1 MTLHASVR
9 DTRDELLSGPNLRLR
24 IGEHVVDTGA
34 LRVVTRP
41 ELPRLTSKAVAV
53 LVELVRNVG
62 QTVTRD
68 QLLDRVWTGRFPTPD
83 VLTQAVKELRR
94 ALGDDSKPPQYI
106 ETIPKLGYRL
116 IAPVLVLDG
125 PESAV
130 VIETATPVVEQRAIE
145 SRPLERRAVDEPREI
160 ASANDAPIPP
170 HVPRFTRALRWTLV
184 VAGCG
189 IVLAAAA
196 IVIAHLRSD
205 AAAAARASRTWTVGA
220 RRVIT
225 SDPGAERRPQL
236 SPDGT
241 RVAFA
246 APDPVATTRV
256 VVRSIEPS
264 QVVHITHGGDTQEML
279 PAWSPDGT
287 RIAFERVDEDAC
299 TMYVASSLGGDEREV
314 GACRDVTVN
323 YFDWTPD
330 GRGLITAQSPTGGG
344 ELALVKLDLDSGER
358 EFLKYARTD
367 ADQDLEPHYSPDGRF
382 IAFRR
387 GVAPYSDLYVMP
399 SAGGDVRQV
408 THIASRIRG
417 HTWTRDGRAL
427 VFASNFGGAMA
438 LYAVDVESG
447 HVQSLG
453 VAPAE
458 YPDAARDAD
467 TIAYEIPRTQNQ
479 LAEISLAETGLTE
492 TGLAGDRVETL
503 APSTGSDYASALS
516 PDGARI
522 AFVSDRGGRSQ
533 LWLDDRATGAVTPL
547 SEANESP
554 LFWPRWRADGKAMVA
569 VRIDAP
575 SRRQLIEID
584 VATRRQRVLTK
595 DDDNVLFGSYGV
607 EPDSYVVALG
617 ESGRGNELVLVN
629 RPGTPDESR
638 RPIATG
644 VAFAQVDAAAR
655 AVYYTASSGE
665 GLYRFDLE
673 RGEQRFVTPKV
684 SSVTTNGWRIVDGH
698 IWYLTGIEVKP
709 LVLHDLDPATGEE
722 RELKRIDIA
731 LKDVNFS
738 ITPARDA
745 IVLSQIGTE
754 DTDVGVFTLTR
765 AAH

>member
-1 MTLHASVR
+1 MNLHASIR
-9 DTRDELLSGPNLRLR
+9 GTRDELLSGPNLRLR

-41 ELPRLTSKAVAV
+41 ELPRLTSKAIAV
-53 LVELVRNVG
+53 LVELVREVG

-83 VLTQAVKELRR
+83 VLTQAIKELRR

-125 PESAV
+125 PDSAV
-130 VIETATPVVEQRAIE
+130 VIETAPIVE
-145 SRPLERRAVDEPREI
+145 EPRDA
-160 ASANDAPIPP
+160 ASANDAPVPARV
-170 HVPRFTRALRWTLV
+170 VPRPRFARALRWTF
-184 VAGCG
+184 
-189 IVLAAAA
+189 AAAALAVVIAATA
-196 IVIAHLRSD
+196 IVIAHLRSGAT
-205 AAAAARASRTWTVGA
+205 AAAPAAHAWTVSA
-220 RRVIT
+220 RRTIT

-246 APDPVATTRV
+246 MPDPVATTRV

-264 QVVHITHGGDTQEML
+264 QVVHITNVGGEQEML
-279 PAWSPDGT
+279 PAWSPDGN
-287 RIAFERVDEDAC
+287 RIAFERVREDGC
-299 TMYVASSLGGDEREV
+299 TMFVASSLGGDEREV

-330 GRGLITAQSPTGGG
+330 GRGLITAQGRTGGD
-344 ELALVKLDLDSGER
+344 LALVKLDLDSGAR

-367 ADQDLEPHYSPDGRF
+367 EDQDLEPHYSPDGRF

-399 SAGGDVRQV
+399 AAGSDVRQV

-427 VFASNFGGAMA
+427 VFASNFGGSMA
-438 LYAVDVESG
+438 LYAVDVDSG
-447 HVQSLG
+447 RLEALG

-479 LAEISLAETGLTE
+479 LTQISLAD
-492 TGLAGDRVETL
+492 AHVQTL
-503 APSTGSDYASALS
+503 APSTGSDYAAALS
-516 PDGARI
+516 PDGTRL
-522 AFVSDRGGRSQ
+522 AFVSDRGGQSQ
-533 LWLDDRATGAVTPL
+533 LWLYDRATAAVTPL
-547 SEANESP
+547 SEATDNPE
-554 LFWPRWRADGKAMVA
+554 FWPRWRADGKAIAA
-569 VRIDAP
+569 VRVDGP
-575 SRRQLIEID
+575 TERRLIEID
-584 VATRRQRVLTK
+584 VASHRQRVVSRN
-595 DDDNVLFGSYGV
+595 DENILFGGYGV
-607 EPDSYVVALG
+607 EPDSYLFATG
-617 ESGRGNELVLVN
+617 TSGRNNELVLVQH
-629 RPGTPDESR
+629 PGTPGESR
-638 RPIATG
+638 RK
-644 VAFAQVDAAAR
+644 VAASVAYAQVDAAAR
-655 AVYYTASSGE
+655 AVYYTTSSGD
-665 GLYRFDLE
+665 GLYRFDLDS
-673 RGEQRFVTPKV
+673 GAQRFVSPKV
-684 SSVTTNGWRIVDGH
+684 SSVTTNGWRVVDGR
-698 IWYLTGIEVKP
+698 IWYLSGFEVKP
-709 LVLHDLDPATGEE
+709 LVLHELDPTTGEE

-738 ITPARDA
+738 VAPSRDA
-745 IVLSQIGTE
+745 IVLSEIGTE
-754 DTDVGVFTLTR
+754 DTDVGMFTLTPA

>member
-9 DTRDELLSGPNLRLR
+9 GTRDELLSGPNLRLR

-41 ELPRLTSKAVAV
+41 ELPRLTSKAIAV
-53 LVELVRNVG
+53 LVELVRDVG

-130 VIETATPVVEQRAIE
+130 VIETAAPLVE
-145 SRPLERRAVDEPREI
+145 EPRET
-160 ASANDAPIPP
+160 ASANDAPRAARAAPP
-170 HVPRFTRALRWTLV
+170 RPFARGLRWMLAI
-184 VAGCG
+184 AGAC

-196 IVIAHLRSD
+196 IVTGHVRSGALAD
-205 AAAAARASRTWTVGA
+205 SHATRTWTVSA
-220 RRVIT
+220 RRTIT

-246 APDPVATTRV
+246 ESDPVATTRI

-264 QVVHITHGGDTQEML
+264 QVVHITNGGAEQEML
-279 PAWSPDGT
+279 PAWSPDGI
-287 RIAFERVDEDAC
+287 RIAFERVREDGC

-314 GACRDVTVN
+314 GACRDMTVN

-330 GRGLITAQSPTGGG
+330 GRGLITAQSKTGGG
-344 ELALVKLDLDSGER
+344 DLALLKLDLDSGDR
-358 EFLKYARTD
+358 AFLKYTRTD
-367 ADQDLEPHYSPDGRF
+367 GDQDLDAHYSPDGRF

-399 SAGGDVRQV
+399 AAGGDVRQV

-417 HTWTRDGRAL
+417 HTWTHDGRAL
-427 VFASNFGGAMA
+427 VFASNFGGSMA
-438 LYAVDVESG
+438 LYAVDVDSG
-447 HVQSLG
+447 HMQSLG
-453 VAPAE
+453 IAPAE

-479 LAEISLAETGLTE
+479 LAEISLAGSQV
-492 TGLAGDRVETL
+492 RTL
-503 APSTGSDYASALS
+503 APSTGSDYAAALS
-516 PDGARI
+516 PDGARL

-533 LWLDDRATGAVTPL
+533 VWILDRATEAVTPL
-547 SEANESP
+547 SDASESP
-554 LFWPRWRADGKAMVA
+554 LFWPRWRADGKAIVA
-569 VRIDAP
+569 VRIEAP
-575 SRRQLIEID
+575 SKRQLVEID
-584 VATRRQRVLTK
+584 VATRRQRVVSK
-595 DDDNVLFGSYGV
+595 DGENVLFGGYAV
-607 EPDSYVVALG
+607 EADSYFMGVGA
-617 ESGRGNELVLVN
+617 SGRNNELILVDH
-629 RPGTPDESR
+629 PGTPDESR
-638 RPIATG
+638 RRIASG
-644 VAFAQVDAAAR
+644 VAFAQADAGAHAI
-655 AVYYTASSGE
+655 YYTASSGE
-665 GLYRFDLE
+665 GLYRFDLAG
-673 RGEQRFVTPKV
+673 GEQRFVTSKV
-684 SSVTTNGWRIVDGH
+684 SSVTTLGWRVVDGH
-698 IWYLTGIEVKP
+698 IWYLTGVEVKP
-709 LVLHDLDPATGEE
+709 VVLRDLDPATGDV
-722 RELKRIDIA
+722 RELKRLDIG

-738 ITPARDA
+738 ITPGRDA
-745 IVLSQIGTE
+745 IVLAEIGTE
-754 DTDVGVFTLTR
+754 NTDVGMFTLTR
-765 AAH
+765 AATQ

>member
-9 DTRDELLSGPNLRLR
+9 GPRDELLSGPNLRLR

-53 LVELVRNVG
+53 LVELVREVG

-130 VIETATPVVEQRAIE
+130 VVEAAAPVVE
-145 SRPLERRAVDEPREI
+145 EPRETS
-160 ASANDAPIPP
+160 SANDAPAGARAAPP
-170 HVPRFTRALRWTLV
+170 PNVARALRWLLAI
-184 VAGCG
+184 AGSS

-196 IVIAHLRSD
+196 IVIGHLRSG
-205 AAAAARASRTWTVGA
+205 ALAPSLAQRTWIVSA
-220 RRVIT
+220 RRTIT

-246 APDPVATTRV
+246 ASDPVATSRV

-264 QVVHITHGGDTQEML
+264 QVVHVTNGGTEQEML
-279 PAWSPDGT
+279 PAWSPDGN
-287 RIAFERVDEDAC
+287 RIAFERVREDGC

-314 GACRDVTVN
+314 GACRDMTVN

-330 GRGLITAQSPTGGG
+330 GRGLITAQSRTGGG
-344 ELALVKLDLDSGER
+344 DLALVKLDLDSGDR
-358 EFLKYARTD
+358 EFFRYARTD
-367 ADQDLEPHYSPDGRF
+367 GDQDLDAHYSPDGRF

-399 SAGGDVRQV
+399 AEGGDVRQV

-427 VFASNFGGAMA
+427 VFASNFGGSMA
-438 LYAVDVESG
+438 LYAVDIDSG
-447 HVQSLG
+447 RVQPLG
-453 VAPAE
+453 IAPAE

-479 LAEISLAETGLTE
+479 LAEISLA
-492 TGLAGDRVETL
+492 GDRVQTL
-503 APSTGSDYASALS
+503 APSTGSDYAAALS
-516 PDGARI
+516 PDGARL

-533 LWLDDRATGAVTPL
+533 LWLYDRTSEAVTPL
-547 SEANESP
+547 NDESESP
-554 LFWPRWRADGKAMVA
+554 MFWPRWRADGKAIVA
-569 VRIDAP
+569 VRIDTP
-575 SRRQLIEID
+575 STRQLIEID
-584 VATRRQRVLTK
+584 VATRRQRVLSK
-595 DDDNVLFGSYGV
+595 DDENVLFGGYAA
-607 EPDSYVVALG
+607 EPDSYFLAVGA
-617 ESGRGNELVLVN
+617 SGRSDELVLVSH
-629 RPGTPDESR
+629 PGTPDESR
-638 RPIATG
+638 RRIASG
-644 VAFAQVDAAAR
+644 VAFAQVDAAAH
-655 AVYYTASSGE
+655 AIYYTASSGE
-665 GLYRFDLE
+665 GLYRFDLSS
-673 RGEQRFVTPKV
+673 GEQRFVSPKV
-684 SSVTTNGWRIVDGH
+684 SSVTTLGWRVVDGH
-698 IWYLTGIEVKP
+698 IWYLTGVEVKP
-709 LVLHDLDPATGEE
+709 VVLRDLDPATGEE
-722 RELKRIDIA
+722 RELKRFDIG

-738 ITPARDA
+738 ITPKRDA
-745 IVLSQIGTE
+745 IVLAQIGTE
-754 DTDVGVFTLTR
+754 DTDVGMFTLTR
-765 AAH
+765 AATQ

>member
-1 MTLHASVR
+1 MNLHASVR
-9 DTRDELLSGPNLRLR
+9 GTRDELLSGPNLRLR

-41 ELPRLTSKAVAV
+41 DLPRLTSKAIAV
-53 LVELVRNVG
+53 LVELVRDVG

-68 QLLDRVWTGRFPTPD
+68 ALLDRVWTGRFPTPD

-125 PESAV
+125 PDSAV
-130 VIETATPVVEQRAIE
+130 VVEAAAPIVERTVEEEGRE
-145 SRPLERRAVDEPREI
+145 S
-160 ASANDAPIPP
+160 ASANDAPNAARLAPARP
-170 HVPRFTRALRWTLV
+170 FARALSWMLAI
-184 VAGCG
+184 AGSS

-196 IVIAHLRSD
+196 IVIGHLRSGVP
-205 AAAAARASRTWTVGA
+205 AASHAARTWTVSA
-220 RRVIT
+220 RRAIT

-264 QVVHITHGGDTQEML
+264 QIVHITNGGDAQEML
-279 PAWSPDGT
+279 PSWSPDGN
-287 RIAFERVDEDAC
+287 RIAFERVREDGC

-330 GRGLITAQSPTGGG
+330 GRGLITAQSKTGGG
-344 ELALVKLDLDSGER
+344 DLALVKLDLDSGNR
-358 EFLKYARTD
+358 EFFKYTRTGE
-367 ADQDLEPHYSPDGRF
+367 DQDLEPHYSPDGRF

-399 SAGGDVRQV
+399 AAGGDVRQV

-427 VFASNFGGAMA
+427 VFASNFGGSMA
-438 LYAVDVESG
+438 LYAVDVDSG
-447 HVQSLG
+447 HVEPLG
-453 VAPAE
+453 ISPAE
-458 YPDAARDAD
+458 YPDASRDAD

-479 LAEISLAETGLTE
+479 LAEINLANG
-492 TGLAGDRVETL
+492 RVQTL
-503 APSTGSDYASALS
+503 APSTGSDYAAALS
-516 PDGARI
+516 PDGARL

-533 LWLDDRATGAVTPL
+533 LWLYDRTTQAVTPL
-547 SEANESP
+547 SDASEAP
-554 LFWPRWRADGKAMVA
+554 MFWPRWRADGKAIVA

-575 SRRQLIEID
+575 SKRQLIETD
-584 VATRRQRVLTK
+584 VATRRQRVVSK
-595 DDDNVLFGSYGV
+595 DSDNVLFGGYAV
-607 EPDSYVVALG
+607 EPDSYFVGVGA
-617 ESGRGNELVLVN
+617 SGRSNELALVKHA
-629 RPGTPDESR
+629 GTPDESR
-638 RPIATG
+638 RHIAMG
-644 VAFAQVDAAAR
+644 VAFAQVDAAAH
-655 AVYYTASSGE
+655 AIYYTASSGE
-665 GLYRFDLE
+665 GLYRFDLDS
-673 RGEQRFVTPKV
+673 GEQRFVTPKV
-684 SSVTTNGWRIVDGH
+684 SSTTTLGWRVVDGH
-698 IWYLTGIEVKP
+698 IWYLSGVEVKP
-709 LVLHDLDPATGEE
+709 VVLHDLDPATGEE
-722 RELKRIDIA
+722 HELKRIDIA

-738 ITPARDA
+738 VTPKRDA
-745 IVLSQIGTE
+745 MVLSQIGTE
-754 DTDVGVFTLTR
+754 DTDVGMFTLTR
-765 AAH
+765 TSAH

>member
-1 MTLHASVR
+1 MNLHASVPG
-9 DTRDELLSGPNLRLR
+9 TRDELLSGPNLRLR

-41 ELPRLTSKAVAV
+41 GLPRLTSKAVAV
-53 LVELVRNVG
+53 LVELVRDVG

-125 PESAV
+125 PDSAV
-130 VIETATPVVEQRAIE
+130 VVETAAPVVE
-145 SRPLERRAVDEPREI
+145 EPREG
-160 ASANDAPIPP
+160 ASANDAPVPTRVAP
-170 HVPRFTRALRWTLV
+170 APRFARALRWTLA
-184 VAGCG
+184 VAGSC

-196 IVIAHLRSD
+196 IVIGHFRSSTRAGAHT
-205 AAAAARASRTWTVGA
+205 ARMWTVSA

-246 APDPVATTRV
+246 MPDPVTTTCV

-264 QVVHITHGGDTQEML
+264 QVVHITNGGNGREVL
-279 PAWSPDGT
+279 PAWSPDGN
-287 RIAFERVDEDAC
+287 RVAFARMREDGC

-314 GACRDVTVN
+314 GPCGDATVI

-330 GRGLITAQSPTGGG
+330 GRGLITAQSRTGRGD
-344 ELALVKLDLDSGER
+344 LALVKLDLESGDR

-367 ADQDLEPHYSPDGRF
+367 EDQDLEPHYSPDGRF

-399 SAGGDVRQV
+399 AAGGDVRQV

-417 HTWTRDGRAL
+417 HAWTRDGRAI
-427 VFASNFGGAMA
+427 VFASNFGGSMA
-438 LYAVDVESG
+438 LYAVDVDSG
-447 HVQSLG
+447 HVESLG
-453 VAPAE
+453 ISPAE

-479 LAEISLAETGLTE
+479 LTEISLGD
-492 TGLAGDRVETL
+492 DRVQTL
-503 APSTGSDYASALS
+503 APSTGSDYAAALS
-516 PDGARI
+516 PDGARL

-533 LWLDDRATGAVTPL
+533 LWLFDRATQAVTPL
-547 SEANESP
+547 SDENESP
-554 LFWPRWRADGKAMVA
+554 VFWPRWRADGKAIVA
-569 VRIDAP
+569 VRVDAP
-575 SRRQLIEID
+575 LKRQLIEID
-584 VATRRQRVLTK
+584 VATRRQRVLSK
-595 DDDNVLFGSYGV
+595 DDDYVLFGGYAV
-607 EPDSYVVALG
+607 EPDSYLVAVG
-617 ESGRGNELVLVN
+617 ASGGNNELVLLN

-638 RPIATG
+638 RRLASG
-644 VAFAQVDAAAR
+644 VAFAQIDVAAH

-665 GLYRFDLE
+665 GLYRVDLDS
-673 RGEQRFVTPKV
+673 GEQHFVSPKV
-684 SSVTTNGWRIVDGH
+684 SSLTTNGWRIVDGH
-698 IWYLTGIEVKP
+698 IWYLSGFEAKP
-709 LVLHDLDPATGEE
+709 VVLHDLDPATGEE
-722 RELKRIDIA
+722 HALKRIDIA

-738 ITPARDA
+738 ITPKRDA
-745 IVLSQIGTE
+745 IVLSEIGTE
-754 DTDVGVFTLTR
+754 DTDVGMFTLTR
-765 AAH
+765 AAAH

>member
-9 DTRDELLSGPNLRLR
+9 STRDELLSGPNLRLR

-53 LVELVRNVG
+53 LVELVRDVG

-125 PESAV
+125 PDSAV
-130 VIETATPVVEQRAIE
+130 VIETATPAVERSVIE
-145 SRPLERRAVDEPREI
+145 EPGEI
-160 ASANDAPIPP
+160 ASANDAPIAAR
-170 HVPRFTRALRWTLV
+170 VASAPRFARAASWTLAI
-184 VAGCG
+184 AGACLV
-189 IVLAAAA
+189 VLAAAA
-196 IVIAHLRSD
+196 IVIGHLRND
-205 AAAAARASRTWTVGA
+205 AAAASRAARTWIVSE
-220 RRVIT
+220 RRAIT

-246 APDPVATTRV
+246 APDPITTTRV

-264 QVVHITHGGDTQEML
+264 QVVPITHGGDAQEML
-279 PAWSPDGT
+279 PAWSPDGN
-287 RIAFERVDEDAC
+287 RIAFERVSEDGC

-314 GACRDVTVN
+314 GTCRDVTVN

-330 GRGLITAQSPTGGG
+330 GRGLITAQSKTGGG
-344 ELALVKLDLDSGER
+344 DLALVKLDLDSGGR
-358 EFLKYARTD
+358 DFFKYARTD
-367 ADQDLEPHYSPDGRF
+367 EDQDLDAHYSPDGRF

-399 SAGGDVRQV
+399 AAGGDVRQV

-417 HTWTRDGRAL
+417 HTWTRDGRAI
-427 VFASNFGGAMA
+427 VFASNFGGSMA
-438 LYAVDVESG
+438 LYAVDVDSG
-447 HVQSLG
+447 HVQALG
-453 VAPAE
+453 IAPAE

-479 LAEISLAETGLTE
+479 LAEISI
-492 TGLAGDRVETL
+492 AGDHVQTL
-503 APSTGSDYASALS
+503 APSTGSDYAAALS
-516 PDGARI
+516 PDGARL
-522 AFVSDRGGRSQ
+522 AFVSDRSGRSQ
-533 LWLDDRATGAVTPL
+533 LWLFDRTTGAATPL
-547 SEANESP
+547 SDANESP
-554 LFWPRWRADGKAMVA
+554 LFWPRWRADGKAIVA
-569 VRIDAP
+569 VRNEAP
-575 SRRQLIEID
+575 TKRQLIEID

-607 EPDSYVVALG
+607 EPDSYVVAVG
-617 ESGRGNELVLVN
+617 ASGRNNELVLLN

-638 RPIATG
+638 RRLASG

-665 GLYRFDLE
+665 GLYRFDLD
-673 RGEQRFVTPKV
+673 RGEQRFITPKV

-698 IWYLTGIEVKP
+698 IWYLTGVEVKP
-709 LVLHDLDPATGEE
+709 VVLHDLDPATGEE
-722 RELKRIDIA
+722 HELKRIDIG

-738 ITPARDA
+738 ITPERNA
-745 IVLSQIGTE
+745 IVLAQIGTE
-754 DTDVGVFTLTR
+754 DTDVGMFTLTR
-765 AAH
+765 AAAR